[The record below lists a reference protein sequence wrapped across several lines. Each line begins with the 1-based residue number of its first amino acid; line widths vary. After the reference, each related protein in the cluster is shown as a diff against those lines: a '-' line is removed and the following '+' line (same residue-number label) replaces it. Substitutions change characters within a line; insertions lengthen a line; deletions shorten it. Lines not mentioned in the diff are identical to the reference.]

1 MFKWM
6 SVFFLHLFSSSLTIK
21 LAWFW
26 RPLSTHSQITGTS
39 CIFQNERTVAFTTT
53 LTVPSFWRG
62 KVTHRH
68 QESLHLER
76 EDTRAL
82 ARLFTQP
89 VRSGPCVFH
98 PLDATRLAGYTTQ
111 QSVRSSCQSQTAPAV
126 GCRDGS
132 LHDVFPRRLKQTFLD
147 RVPPS

>member
-6 SVFFLHLFSSSLTIK
+6 KVFFFSFFLPLTIK

-26 RPLSTHSQITGTS
+26 RPLSTHTQITGTS

-68 QESLHLER
+68 QETLHLER

-82 ARLFTQP
+82 PRLFTQP

-98 PLDATRLAGYTTQ
+98 PLDATRLAGYTAESPQ
-111 QSVRSSCQSQTAPAV
+111 QLSKPAA

-132 LHDVFPRRLKQTFLD
+132 HHDVFPRRLKQTFLD
-147 RVPPS
+147 RIPPS